1 MKHSLKHELH
11 DEKSDQ
17 WAILMAQTT
26 DKLKQILR
34 SLNIGIP
41 KTKKEMAMRIVDGAK
56 ITSRTVLTMTIKG
69 RA

>member
-1 MKHSLKHELH
+1 MKHSLKHELF

-26 DKLKQILR
+26 PKLKQILR

-41 KTKKEMAMRIVDGAK
+41 KTKKQMAQRIIEGAA

>member
-11 DEKSDQ
+11 DEKADQ

-26 DKLKQILR
+26 PKLKQILR

-41 KTKKEMAMRIVDGAK
+41 KTKKQMAMRIVEGAA

-69 RA
+69 RV

>member
-1 MKHSLKHELH
+1 
-11 DEKSDQ
+11 
-17 WAILMAQTT
+17 MAQTT

-41 KTKKEMAMRIVDGAK
+41 KTKKQMAMRIVEGAS